1 MRHDSEMMSSGTPA
15 HPRATRQSA
24 SARKTITG
32 QSRPAPVS
40 EEARRC
46 MIATVAY
53 YCAERRG
60 FAAGGEL
67 EDWLAAEAE
76 VNRQLGAS

>member
-1 MRHDSEMMSSGTPA
+1 
-15 HPRATRQSA
+15 
-24 SARKTITG
+24 
-32 QSRPAPVS
+32 
-40 EEARRC
+40 